1 MDHGLLTIGSVFL
14 VLAAILGLLLL
25 GFELRKKEF
34 PKVLG
39 FLHPT
44 LGLTGILMIVAR
56 HFIIGPLRFMDEG
69 IVCLGIAV
77 LFGLLLLLRGFGG
90 QKMLRVFTV
99 AHGVFGL
106 LGLGLIVWQFIISR
120 NLLG

>member
-14 VLAAILGLLLL
+14 VLAALLGLLLL
-25 GFELRKKEF
+25 GFELTKKEF

-56 HFIIGPLRFMDEG
+56 YFIRGPLKFMDEG
-69 IVCLGIAV
+69 LICLGIAV
-77 LFGLLLLLRGFGG
+77 FFGLLLLLRGFGG
-90 QKMLRVFTV
+90 QKMIRVFTL

-106 LGLGLIVWQFIISR
+106 LGLGLILWQFAISR